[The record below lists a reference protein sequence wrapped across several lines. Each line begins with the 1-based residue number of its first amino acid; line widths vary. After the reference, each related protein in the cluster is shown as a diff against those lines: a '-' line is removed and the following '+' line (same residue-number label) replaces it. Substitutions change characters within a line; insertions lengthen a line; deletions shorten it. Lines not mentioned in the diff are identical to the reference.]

1 MRFFPFLIR
10 YNSEAPE
17 KAKGGTDIL
26 DKETF
31 IKKLLLYKD
40 TVFRIAYSYTKNT
53 GDAEDISQEIFLKF
67 YTSSPS
73 FSSDGE
79 EKAWLIRVT
88 INKSKDFV
96 RSAWFSKRVVEPEYR
111 QIYEMNESQSDI
123 LEKVL
128 ELPDKYRIVIHLYYY
143 EEYSIREISE
153 ITGAKESTVQ
163 TRLQRGRK
171 LLEKKLKEEHLYDER
186 TIHFGYEKNHNEG

>member
-1 MRFFPFLIR
+1 
-10 YNSEAPE
+10 
-17 KAKGGTDIL
+17 
-26 DKETF
+26 
-31 IKKLLLYKD
+31 
-40 TVFRIAYSYTKNT
+40 
-53 GDAEDISQEIFLKF
+53 
-67 YTSSPS
+67 
-73 FSSDGE
+73 
-79 EKAWLIRVT
+79 
-88 INKSKDFV
+88 
-96 RSAWFSKRVVEPEYR
+96 
-111 QIYEMNESQSDI
+111 MNESQSDI

-143 EEYSIREISE
+143 EEYSVREISE